1 MLLHH
6 RKDLPIVDRMRLA
19 NAIVAEFIEG
29 KRSLIP
35 PLAD

>member
-6 RKDLPIVDRMRLA
+6 RTEMAISERLRTA
-19 NAIVAEFIEG
+19 NAVVAQFIEG

-35 PLAD
+35 VLAD